1 MKKIFRIGLCMIVL
15 MFMAQVLLAQAAK
28 SAYNLAMEAYHSKDY
43 ATAATRFNTHLQ
55 QGKEKLSNSQLY
67 DGACILALNGN
78 TSESLELLQYLADK
92 RYLSK
97 LEHVST
103 DTDLQSLHTLTQW
116 PLLLERVGE
125 NKRTLP
131 ARTTA
136 HARKELLKAKAL
148 LAEDNGKLWGE
159 DFWTENTI
167 VLGADNTVYALY
179 PMPGSTS
186 TDGIIYSKTIAS
198 NVLSQSNTSQI
209 FEGKKHAIILTSSLN
224 DSSATIIHELFHVH
238 QFKKA
243 SFLGDPVS
251 YLDNHDARELLR
263 LEYDALRQALR
274 AILSREGMRSVNA
287 HIQDALLFRKIRQ
300 KQYAS
305 SLDKELQIET
315 LEGLASYT
323 GLALSRWG
331 NKYEQAIQEID
342 GREQAETYTRPF
354 AYATGVSY
362 GLLFD
367 YLRLPWK
374 KGPWEVYNFLDIYE
388 KNRGPISTDEG
399 SIQGARGRNN
409 YEVIHAE
416 ELNRKEK
423 NDKLIAFYTDL
434 MVTKPVLRVT
444 LGRGVNYSMSFNMNG
459 TLALEGKGIVYS
471 SITGTDVSGK
481 NFGNFKTL
489 PGKDI
494 LGAGGILCSED
505 RSHITFPAPLSI
517 ERRIIKGA
525 CYEIELAE
533 GWEARKI
540 NDKGDLEIVRS
551 APDVTGKIR

>member
-1 MKKIFRIGLCMIVL
+1 MKAKQYVMKKIFQTGLCMIVL
-15 MFMAQVLLAQAAK
+15 MFMAQYLLAQAEK

-43 ATAATRFNTHLQ
+43 AAAATQFNTHLQ

-67 DGACILALNGN
+67 NGVCILALNGN
-78 TSESLELLQYLADK
+78 SSESLELLQYLADK
-92 RYLSK
+92 RYLSN

-103 DTDLQSLHTLTQW
+103 DTDLQSLHALKGW
-116 PLLLERVGE
+116 PLLLERMDQ

-131 ARTTA
+131 VRTTA
-136 HARKELLKAKAL
+136 RAKKELLKAKAL

-159 DFWTENTI
+159 NFWTENTI

-179 PMPGSTS
+179 QMPGSTS
-186 TDGIIYSKTIAS
+186 ADGVIYTKTIAG
-198 NVLSQSNTSQI
+198 NVLSQTNTSQL
-209 FEGKKHAIILTSSLN
+209 FEGKQHAVITAGSLN

-243 SFLGDPVS
+243 KFLGDPVT
-251 YLDNHDARELLR
+251 YLDNRDARELLR
-263 LEYDALRQALR
+263 LEYDALRQALQ
-274 AILSREGMRSVNA
+274 AILSNRGMRSVNA

-300 KQYAS
+300 QQYAS

-315 LEGLASYT
+315 LEGLANYT
-323 GLALSRWG
+323 GFVLSAWS
-331 NKYEQAIQEID
+331 NKYEKAIQEID
-342 GREQAETYTRPF
+342 SREQAETYTRPF
-354 AYATGVSY
+354 VYATGAAY

-367 YLRLPWK
+367 YLKLPWK
-374 KGPWEVYNFLDIYE
+374 KGPWEVYNFLSIYE
-388 KNRGPISTDEG
+388 TNRGPVSIDEK
-399 SIQGARGRNN
+399 SIQGARRRNN
-409 YEVIHAE
+409 YETIHAR
-416 ELNRKEK
+416 ELNREEK
-423 NDKLIAFYTDL
+423 NNKLIVFYTDL
-434 MVTKPVLRVT
+434 LVTKPVLRAT
-444 LGRGVNYSMSFNMNG
+444 LGNTNYAMSFNMNG

-489 PGKDI
+489 SGKDM

-505 RSHITFPAPLSI
+505 RSLITFPAPLSV
-517 ERRIIKGA
+517 EGRIIKGV

-540 NDKGDLEIVRS
+540 NNKGDLEIVKS
-551 APDVTGKIR
+551 TP